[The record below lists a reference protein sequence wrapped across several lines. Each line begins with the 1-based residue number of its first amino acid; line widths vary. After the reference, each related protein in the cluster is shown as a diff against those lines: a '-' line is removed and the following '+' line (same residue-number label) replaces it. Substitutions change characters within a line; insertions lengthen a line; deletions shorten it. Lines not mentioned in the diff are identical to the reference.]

1 MHKCFLPAVGFM
13 AIWLW
18 LLHGCAIAAS
28 PSPALLKAKKEAESK
43 GYIFIIS
50 KDEILANAKKEGQ
63 LLVQTF
69 LEGDAKKA
77 MTEAFQKKYP
87 FIKQVSA
94 DNIGGV
100 DEYRRFV
107 PEMKLGRARYD
118 TVHISNQVYSEY
130 PPYLKKFDILGM
142 AEQKV
147 LGIPPKVV
155 DSNHRTIVAKG
166 TQIAV
171 AAYNKKLMGSQKLP
185 TQWEDF
191 LKPEFKDR
199 KFVADLRPL
208 SVANLVPI
216 WGLEKTLDYA
226 RKLAAQK
233 PVWNRGSTRILTS
246 LAAGEYPLVMGVNL
260 GSAMDVQTKDPTKN
274 LEYLILEPV
283 PVRFGA
289 ADGILNSAAHPH
301 AGLLWLEFQLS
312 AEGQEILDRYGPA
325 DGSAFI
331 PGSIQGKLIRG
342 KTLSVLSWEL
352 HQNLDDWTKKIVE
365 AYGFPVADKKK

>member
-1 MHKCFLPAVGFM
+1 MSKG
-13 AIWLW
+13 IWIGVWFVVIWFWAFGGL
-18 LLHGCAIAAS
+18 GIAAS
-28 PSPALLKAKKEAESK
+28 VSPGLAKAKKEAEAK
-43 GYIFIIS
+43 GYVFVANR
-50 KDEILANAKKEGQ
+50 DEIVANAKKEGR
-63 LLVQTF
+63 LSVQTF
-69 LEGDAKKA
+69 LEGEAMKA
-77 MTEAFQKKYP
+77 MTEAFKKKYS
-87 FIKQVSA
+87 FIQISA

-130 PPYLKKFDILGM
+130 PPHLKKFDILGM
-142 AEQKV
+142 AEQDV
-147 LGIPPKVV
+147 LAIPPKTV

-166 TQIAV
+166 TQVAV
-171 AAYNKKLMGSQKLP
+171 AAYNKKLIGTQKLP
-185 TQWEDF
+185 TRWEDF
-191 LKPEFKDR
+191 LKPEYQGR
-199 KFVADLRPL
+199 KFVADIRPL

-216 WGLEKTLDYA
+216 WGLEKTLDFA

-246 LAAGEYPLVMGVNL
+246 LAAGEYALVIGVNL

-274 LEYLILEPV
+274 LQYQILEPV

-289 ADGILNSAAHPH
+289 ADGILNTASHPY

-312 AEGQEILDRYGPA
+312 AEGQDILDRYGPA
-325 DGSAFI
+325 DGSAFM
-331 PGSIQGKLIRG
+331 PGSIQGKMLRG
-342 KTLSVLSWEL
+342 KTLSVLSWDL

>member
-1 MHKCFLPAVGFM
+1 MHARFLTAVWFLT
-13 AIWLW
+13 IWFWALDAR
-18 LLHGCAIAAS
+18 AIAAS
-28 PSPALLKAKKEAESK
+28 APPNLLKAKKEAEAK
-43 GYIFIIS
+43 GYIFVS
-50 KDEILANAKKEGQ
+50 TKDEILANAKKEGQ
-63 LLVQTF
+63 LSVQTF
-69 LEGDAKKA
+69 LEGDAQKA
-77 MTEAFQKKYP
+77 MTEAFKKKYP
-87 FIKQVSA
+87 FIQQVSA

-118 TVHISNQVYSEY
+118 TVHISNQVYAEY
-130 PPYLKKFDILGM
+130 PPHLKKFDILGM
-142 AEQKV
+142 AEQSV
-147 LGIPPKVV
+147 LAIPPKVV

-171 AAYNKKLMGSQKLP
+171 AAYNKKAIGTQKLP

-191 LKPEFKDR
+191 LKPEYRGR

-216 WGLEKTLDYA
+216 WGLEKTLDYS

-289 ADGILNSAAHPH
+289 ADGILNTAAHPY

-312 AEGQEILDRYGPA
+312 TEGQEILDRYGPA

-331 PGSIQGKLIRG
+331 PGSIQGKLLRG
-342 KTLSVLSWEL
+342 KTLSVLSWDL
-352 HQNLDDWTKKIVE
+352 HQNLDDWAQKIVE
-365 AYGFPVADKKK
+365 AYGFPVADKK